1 MIWQILQAQV
11 RDTPNS
17 GVQFGQPLNL
27 SFGNFGSEITG
38 SIDSMKPQ
46 QPTEL
51 EHQTSSQHVGSA
63 PSNQGMG
70 DVFQG
75 TGGPNPVTGN
85 AHLCWMLFAAQG
97 LLATQLPRL
106 NYISLTQRGSQ
117 YRTPEFTLWP
127 CLTVELM

>member
-1 MIWQILQAQV
+1 MKWQESWAQA

-27 SFGNFGSEITG
+27 NFGNFGSEITG

-75 TGGPNPVTGN
+75 TGGSHP
-85 AHLCWMLFAAQG
+85 MLAYSH
-97 LLATQLPRL
+97 R
-106 NYISLTQRGSQ
+106 
-117 YRTPEFTLWP
+117 
-127 CLTVELM
+127 